1 MIEVNNLT
9 RQKVDADFLKG
20 LAKKVIKRQNKAI
33 DISIVLVSKKKIKEL
48 NKKYR
53 KEDKVTDVLS
63 FGQDLNEIVIC
74 PCFIKNKKDLAQAL
88 IHGVLHILGYKHSDK
103 MFKKQN
109 NYLNKFY
116 G

>member
-1 MIEVNNLT
+1 MIELNNLT
-9 RQKVDADFLKG
+9 KRKIDENFLKR
-20 LAKKVIKRQNKAI
+20 LAKKVIKRENKTI
-33 DISIVLVSKKKIKEL
+33 DISIVLVGKKRIRDL

-53 KEDKVTDVLS
+53 KEDKLTDVLS
-63 FGQDLNEIVIC
+63 FGQGVNEIVIC
-74 PCFIKNKKDLAQAL
+74 PSFIKDRKDLAQVL
-88 IHGVLHILGYKHSDK
+88 IHGVLHILGYKHSDE